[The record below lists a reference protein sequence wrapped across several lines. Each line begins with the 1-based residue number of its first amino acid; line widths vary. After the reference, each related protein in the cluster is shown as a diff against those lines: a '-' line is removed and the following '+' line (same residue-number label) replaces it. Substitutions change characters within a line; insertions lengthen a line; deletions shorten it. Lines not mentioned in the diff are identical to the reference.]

1 MSLNNDFNLRRL
13 ERYLSIAW
21 DSGAVPVVVLTK
33 ADLCQDL
40 PERLLEVGRIA
51 LGSDVLVTSSMTAD
65 GYKDILKYIVPGKTV
80 AFIGSSGVGKSTLI
94 NRLIGEDLIATQGL
108 RSDDKGK
115 HTTTRRELLLIPGG
129 GAVIDTPGMREL
141 GLESADLSRSFADID
156 ELTNSCRFKDCRHEN
171 EPGCAVRQAIEEG
184 LIDEA
189 RLQNYKKLQKEAR
202 YESLNSRQIEKEK
215 IDEMFSEFG
224 GIKNARNY
232 AKSKNKRK

>member
-1 MSLNNDFNLRRL
+1 
-13 ERYLSIAW
+13 
-21 DSGAVPVVVLTK
+21 
-33 ADLCQDL
+33 
-40 PERLLEVGRIA
+40 
-51 LGSDVLVTSSMTAD
+51 
-65 GYKDILKYIVPGKTV
+65 
-80 AFIGSSGVGKSTLI
+80 
-94 NRLIGEDLIATQGL
+94 
-108 RSDDKGK
+108 
-115 HTTTRRELLLIPGG
+115 
-129 GAVIDTPGMREL
+129 MREL